1 MASTHDHPDW
11 VIDGQQPP
19 AWYYLG
25 PNGDP
30 VAAVVPCVEGE
41 AQGLPYQL
49 RVLGSHARGTGRDR
63 ADIDQAGVATLE
75 DGRAVVERWWVE
87 VNREQANDNRST
99 AVQDAGLRGVPRI
112 AQSPLIEQMAG
123 ARVWYEYL
131 DAESNEL
138 LYRRLEGQGP
148 ALNTNA
154 PAASRSHGD
163 HLALVHDR
171 DARDSAH
178 EAHHGR
184 KR

>member
-11 VIDGQQPP
+11 IVDGQQPP

-30 VAAVVPCVEGE
+30 VAAVVPCAEGE

-49 RVLGSHARGTGRDR
+49 RVLGSRARGSGIDR
-63 ADIDQAGVATLE
+63 ADIDHAGVATLE
-75 DGRAVVERWWVE
+75 DGLAVVERWWLE

-99 AVQDAGLRGVPRI
+99 TVQDDGLRSVPRI
-112 AQSPLIEQMAG
+112 AQSPFIEQMAG
-123 ARVWYEYL
+123 ARAWFEYF
-131 DAESNEL
+131 DVATDKV

-148 ALNTNA
+148 ALNQNSSADSRA
-154 PAASRSHGD
+154 PGD

-171 DARDSAH
+171 DAQQLH
-178 EAHHGR
+178 EHDRGR
-184 KR
+184 RR

>member
-11 VIDGQQPP
+11 VVDGQQPP

-30 VAAVVPCVEGE
+30 VAAVVPCAEGE

-49 RVLGSHARGTGRDR
+49 RVLGSRPRGSGRDR
-63 ADIDQAGVATLE
+63 DDIDHAGVATLE
-75 DGRAVVERWWVE
+75 DGLAVVERWWLE
-87 VNREQANDNRST
+87 VNRERANDNRT
-99 AVQDAGLRGVPRI
+99 TTLQNEPIRVVPRI
-112 AQSPLIEQMAG
+112 AQSPLVEQMAG
-123 ARVWYEYL
+123 ARVWYEYI
-131 DAESNEL
+131 DSATDEL
-138 LYRRLEGQGP
+138 LYTRLEGQGP
-148 ALNTNA
+148 ALNQNSHA
-154 PAASRSHGD
+154 DSRSPGD

-171 DARDSAH
+171 DARMSAH

>member
-1 MASTHDHPDW
+1 MASTSNGPDW

-25 PNGDP
+25 PNGEP
-30 VAAVVPCVEGE
+30 VAAVVPCAEGE

-49 RVLGSHARGTGRDR
+49 RVLGSRARGAGIDR

-75 DGRAVVERWWVE
+75 DGLAVVERWWVE
-87 VNREQANDNRST
+87 INRERSNDNRLAT
-99 AVQDAGLRGVPRI
+99 VITDDQERAVPRI
-112 AQSPLIEQMAG
+112 ATSPLVEQMAG

-131 DAESNEL
+131 DSTTNEV

-148 ALNTNA
+148 ALNQNS
-154 PAASRSHGD
+154 PVAARAAGD

-171 DARDSAH
+171 DVQQH
-178 EAHHGR
+178 EVDRGR
-184 KR
+184 RR